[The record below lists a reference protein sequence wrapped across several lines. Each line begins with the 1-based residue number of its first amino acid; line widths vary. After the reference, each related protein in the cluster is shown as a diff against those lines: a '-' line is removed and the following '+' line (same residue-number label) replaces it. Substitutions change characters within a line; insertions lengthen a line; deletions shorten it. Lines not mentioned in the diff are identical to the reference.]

1 MEILRETSL
10 PFPTFKRGKVRDVYD
25 LGENLLI
32 VSTDRISAFDVVLP
46 TPIPFKGLVLNKLSE
61 FWFRFTEDLFPNHL
75 ISAEFEEFPE
85 ELRRFPELNGRS
97 MLVRKARPLPVEW
110 IIRGYLYGSAWEE
123 YKRKGSVCGIS
134 LPPGLRMADR
144 LPEPLLTPTTKEA
157 EGRDRPLT
165 LEETEELVGKEKLQ
179 EIKEGCLQ
187 IYERASW
194 LAEKRGIIIADT
206 KMEFGVVDGEPL
218 LIDELLTPDS
228 SRFWPFDSYEPG
240 KPQPSFDKQ
249 YVRDYL
255 ESIGWNKQPPG
266 PELPPEVV
274 KKTSEKYLE
283 VLRRLTL

>member
-1 MEILRETSL
+1 
-10 PFPTFKRGKVRDVYD
+10 VRDVYD

-123 YKRKGSVCGIS
+123 YKRKGSVCGIP
-134 LPPGLRMADR
+134 LPQGLRMADR

-157 EGRDRPLT
+157 EGHDRPLT

-206 KMEFGVVDGEPL
+206 KMEFGVVDGELL

-266 PELPPEVV
+266 PELPPEIV

>member
-157 EGRDRPLT
+157 EGHDRPLT
-165 LEETEELVGKEKLQ
+165 LEETEELVGKEKLR

-206 KMEFGVVDGEPL
+206 KMEFGVVDGELL

>member
-85 ELRRFPELNGRS
+85 ELQRFPELNGRS

-157 EGRDRPLT
+157 EGHDRPLT

-206 KMEFGVVDGEPL
+206 KMEFGVVDGELL